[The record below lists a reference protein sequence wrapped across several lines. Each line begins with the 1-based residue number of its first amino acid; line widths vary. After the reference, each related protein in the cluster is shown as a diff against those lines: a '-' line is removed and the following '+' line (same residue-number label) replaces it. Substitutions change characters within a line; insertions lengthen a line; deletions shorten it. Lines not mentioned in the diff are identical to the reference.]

1 MSDERDR
8 PLSQADLDADPNVQL
23 RGWIE
28 EAGGLPAGD
37 AITLATATRDGA
49 PSARLV
55 LLKSADERG
64 LTFYTGYESRKGREL
79 DENPRAAVVL
89 YWHDLGRQ
97 VRIEGLVER
106 LPESDSDAYFAQRPL
121 GSRLSAVASR
131 QSEVIAGRDELEEAV
146 AALRERL
153 GEDVPRPAT
162 WGGYRLV
169 PSYWE
174 FWQHR
179 ADRLHDR
186 FRYRPGDEGWVVER
200 LAP

>member
-8 PLSQADLDADPNVQL
+8 PLSEADLDADPNLQL

-97 VRIEGLVER
+97 VRAEGSVER

-146 AALRERL
+146 AALRDRL

-186 FRYRPGDEGWVVER
+186 FRYRPGGAGWMVER

>member
-8 PLSQADLDADPNVQL
+8 PLSEADLDADPNLQL

-131 QSEVIAGRDELEEAV
+131 QSEVIGGRDKLEEAV
-146 AALRERL
+146 AALRDRL

-186 FRYRPGDEGWVVER
+186 FRYRPGDERWVVER

>member
-97 VRIEGLVER
+97 VRAEGSVER

-121 GSRLSAVASR
+121 GSRLSAVAS
-131 QSEVIAGRDELEEAV
+131 
-146 AALRERL
+146 
-153 GEDVPRPAT
+153 P
-162 WGGYRLV
+162 
-169 PSYWE
+169 
-174 FWQHR
+174 
-179 ADRLHDR
+179 
-186 FRYRPGDEGWVVER
+186 
-200 LAP
+200 